1 MYLEAVLPYSKPQ
14 CRETLMPARVLW
26 RANNGDL
33 SGPGVRAALTDLRME
48 AEPIQNGDSITGDE

>member
-1 MYLEAVLPYSKPQ
+1 
-14 CRETLMPARVLW
+14 MPARVLW